1 MSDVLSFSGM
11 EADRGPVRMRKL
23 DTRRRGDQAK
33 VALLDSI
40 ASGGFPDGFLPG
52 EERLAD
58 ELGVSRTTL
67 REALRSLEEEGIVSR
82 QHGVG
87 TRINHH
93 VVRATSL
100 SRIVGFYDL
109 IREAGYE
116 PRIAWTKL
124 REAPASAEV
133 ARRLERPEG
142 TPLLLI
148 ERLFCADGNP
158 AVHLVEQIPAGEVE
172 RAFDAED
179 VPDSIFAFA
188 DEFCR
193 SPIDHTVVEIT
204 AVGAAGDILEP
215 LGLTEGDPLLR
226 LLETHYSAGN
236 EPLISSV
243 VDVVARFLRFT
254 VVRKRM

>member
-1 MSDVLSFSGM
+1 
-11 EADRGPVRMRKL
+11 MRKL

-40 ASGGFPDGFLPG
+40 ASGGFPDGFLPS

-58 ELGVSRTTL
+58 ELGVSRGTV
-67 REALRSLEEEGIVSR
+67 REALRSLEEEGVVSR
-82 QHGVG
+82 LRGVG

-116 PRIAWTKL
+116 PRIEWTKL

-133 ARRLERPEG
+133 ARRLDRPEG
-142 TPLLLI
+142 APLLLI

-172 RAFDAED
+172 RQFDAED

-204 AVGAAGDILEP
+204 AVGAVGDILEP

-226 LLETHYSAGN
+226 LLETHYSADN
-236 EPLISSV
+236 EPLIFSV
-243 VDVVARFLRFT
+243 VDVVARYLRFT